1 MTDFTPTY
9 EMSPG
14 SPAAEVDIDE
24 TLVRKLLQSQ
34 HPDLAG
40 LPVTQLEPGFDNE
53 MFRLGDT
60 YSVRLPRRA
69 AAVPSIENE
78 QRWLPELAER
88 LPLPIS
94 APVRVGHADE
104 GYPWPWS
111 IVPWI
116 EGKAADLGYPTAD
129 QAAVLAGFLK
139 ALHQPAPD
147 DAPINRVRG
156 IPLSIR
162 AENNEERMTRL
173 LEETYAINP
182 QVYQAWAEG
191 LAAPVDT
198 NPTWLHGDLH
208 ARNVLVDEGR
218 IAAIIDWGDITS
230 GDRATDLASIWMLL
244 EQQDTRREAIH
255 AYGDDDAALWA
266 RTRAWAVIFGVVLL
280 DTGLVDNRRHAEMGR
295 CILERVTEDMT
306 AA

>member
-1 MTDFTPTY
+1 MTNFTPTY
-9 EMSPG
+9 EMPPG
-14 SPAAEVDIDE
+14 SPTAEVDVDE

-40 LPVTQLEPGFDNE
+40 LPVTQLESGFDNE
-53 MFRLGDT
+53 MFRLGDA

-69 AAVPSIENE
+69 VAVPCIENE

-94 APVRVGHADE
+94 APVRIGHADE

-116 EGKAADLGYPTAD
+116 DGKAADLGYPAAD
-129 QAAVLAGFLK
+129 EAGILAGFLK
-139 ALHQPAPD
+139 ALHQPAPG

-162 AENNEERMTRL
+162 VENNEERMTRL
-173 LEETYAINP
+173 LEDTDAINP

-208 ARNVLVDEGR
+208 ARNVLVNDGH

-244 EQQDTRREAIH
+244 EQQEARNEAIH
-255 AYGDDDAALWA
+255 AYDDDDAALWA
-266 RTRAWAVIFGVVLL
+266 RARAWAVIFGVVLL

-295 CILERVTEDMT
+295 SILERVTEDMN
-306 AA
+306 